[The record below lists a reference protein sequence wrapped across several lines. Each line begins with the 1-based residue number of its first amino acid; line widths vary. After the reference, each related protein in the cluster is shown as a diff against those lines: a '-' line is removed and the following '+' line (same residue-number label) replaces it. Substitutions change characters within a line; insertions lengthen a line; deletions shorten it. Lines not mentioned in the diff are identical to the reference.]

1 MLNFGQALE
10 KLKEGKRLTRQ
21 EWERKEIYVYYVEG
35 FKLPTETLQDF
46 FKEQEQ
52 ITYRPHIDLRT
63 ADGTI
68 GAWNP
73 NMMDI
78 LAEDWIVLD

>member
-1 MLNFGQALE
+1 MINFGQAIE
-10 KLKEGKRLTRQ
+10 ALKEGKRLTRQ
-21 EWERKEIYVYYVEG
+21 GWNGKGMYVYYVEG

-46 FKEQEQ
+46 FKDQEQ
-52 ITYRPHIDLRT
+52 IMYRPHIDLKA

-73 NMMDI
+73 NMIDI
-78 LAEDWIVLD
+78 LAEDWIALD